1 MNHLKMIKEKN
12 KGEEALSQL
21 FEAKVHLGHR
31 KGHWHPQMA
40 PYLYGVRQGIHLIDL
55 KKTVL
60 SLRKALS
67 LVANL
72 LKKGGNLLVVG
83 TRQENAF
90 LVSAL
95 GRRYSDRVSF
105 VTRRWIGGTLTN
117 QESFALNLQKKRPR
131 NKKMISYYQGLPKDL
146 TSLDLVLIL
155 NVNGNDIL
163 LRETT
168 RLPLPSIGLVDSN
181 TDPRGI
187 SYVLPG
193 NDDSVSAHF
202 LYCQALAYV
211 IHKSLSNT

>member
-1 MNHLKMIKEKN
+1 MIHLEMIKEKK
-12 KGEEALSQL
+12 KGKEALTQL
-21 FEAKVHLGHR
+21 FEARVHIGHR
-31 KGHWHPQMA
+31 RGHWHPQTA

-60 SLRKALS
+60 RLRKALT

-72 LKKGGNLLVVG
+72 LKEGGNLLIVG
-83 TRQENAF
+83 NRQENAF

-95 GRRYSDRVSF
+95 AKRYSNRVSF

-117 QESFALNLQKKRPR
+117 QESFALDPQKKKVR
-131 NKKMISYYQGLPKDL
+131 NKKMISYLQGLPEDL
-146 TSLDLVLIL
+146 TTIDLVLIL
-155 NVNGNDIL
+155 NVNGNNLL
-163 LRETT
+163 LRETD
-168 RLPLPSIGLVDSN
+168 RLPLPSIGLVDTNS
-181 TDPRGI
+181 DPRKV

-193 NDDSVSAHF
+193 NDDSISAHF